1 LGVQK
6 KSYAISA
13 CKCAYE
19 SVKITQKLNHKW
31 QKIGISN
38 IVPKIGIV
46 TGNVLVGNIGT
57 DYRLQ
62 YSLFG
67 DQVNFM
73 YRLVDANNTF
83 QTQIL
88 ISQSTKDIVEKEIS
102 LQRVDE
108 IMIKGKKDPQVLYT
122 II

>member
-1 LGVQK
+1 
-6 KSYAISA
+6 
-13 CKCAYE
+13 
-19 SVKITQKLNHKW
+19 
-31 QKIGISN
+31 
-38 IVPKIGIV
+38 
-46 TGNVLVGNIGT
+46 VLVGNIGT